1 MDHKLFKR
9 ERWNRILEL
18 VNERD
23 FLSIDEMKKLLNVS
37 EITIR
42 RDMKELN
49 DRALVQKVYG
59 GIKKIDSN
67 PPEAQFAQ
75 RRMSHANEK
84 ALIAKLAIEFVED
97 GDTIFIDASST
108 TFEFA
113 KVCREKRNNLH
124 VVTSSLVTALELIK
138 NPTNTVT
145 LIGGIIRA
153 DNMSVIG
160 TTAEKMVEDLNVE
173 KAFISCRTFEPDE
186 GTFETNPS
194 ESVIKRKMAD
204 NSNKVYLLVDSSKL
218 FKKATF
224 LTVPVEKINAVIT
237 DGKVDELINVL
248 PKKVKVVH
256 GV

>member
-1 MDHKLFKR
+1 L
-9 ERWNRILEL
+9 NL

-23 FLSIDEMKKLLNVS
+23 FVSIEELKKTLGVS

-49 DRALVQKVYG
+49 DRALVEKTYG

-67 PPEAQFAQ
+67 PSEAQFAE
-75 RRMSHANEK
+75 RRMFHANEK
-84 ALIAKLAIEFVED
+84 ALIAKRAIDLVED

-108 TFEFA
+108 TYEFA
-113 KVCREKRNNLH
+113 KVCRGKKNNLH
-124 VVTSSLVTALELIK
+124 VVTTSLITALELIK

-145 LIGGIIRA
+145 VIGGTVRI

-160 TTAEKMVEDLNVE
+160 STAEKMAKDLNVE
-173 KAFISCRTFEPDE
+173 KIFISCRTFEPAE
-186 GTFETNPS
+186 GTFETNSS
-194 ESVIKRKMAD
+194 ESVIKRIMAD

-218 FKKATF
+218 FKKSTF
-224 LTVPVEKINAVIT
+224 LTVPVDKINAVIT
-237 DGKVDELINVL
+237 DGRVDELIKVL
-248 PKKVKVVH
+248 PEKVKIVH

>member
-1 MDHKLFKR
+1 LD
-9 ERWNRILEL
+9 L
-18 VNERD
+18 VDEKD
-23 FLSIDEMKKLLNVS
+23 FLSIEDMKKLLNVS

-84 ALIAKLAIEFVED
+84 ALIAKLSLEFVEE

-124 VVTSSLVTALELIK
+124 VVTTSLVTALELIK

-145 LIGGIIRA
+145 IIGGMIRTE
-153 DNMSVIG
+153 NMSVIG
-160 TTAEKMVEDLNVE
+160 TTAENMAENLNVE
-173 KAFISCRTFEPDE
+173 KVFISCRTFEPNE
-186 GTFETNPS
+186 GTFETNSS
-194 ESVIKRKMAD
+194 ESAIKRIMAD

-224 LTVPVEKINAVIT
+224 LTVPVEKINAVII
-237 DGKVDELINVL
+237 DGKVDELIKIL
-248 PKKVKVVH
+248 PEKVKVVH

>member
-1 MDHKLFKR
+1 MVDEK
-9 ERWNRILEL
+9 
-18 VNERD
+18 D
-23 FLSIDEMKKLLNVS
+23 FLSIEDMKKLLNVS

-42 RDMKELN
+42 RDMRELN

-84 ALIAKLAIEFVED
+84 ALIAKLALEFVED

-113 KVCREKRNNLH
+113 KMCREKRNNLH

-138 NPTNTVT
+138 NTTNTVNI
-145 LIGGIIRA
+145 IGGMIRT

-160 TTAEKMVEDLNVE
+160 ATAENMAENLNVE
-173 KAFISCRTFEPDE
+173 KAFISCRTFEPNE

-194 ESVIKRKMAD
+194 ESVIKKAMVE

-218 FKKATF
+218 FKKSTF
-224 LTVPVEKINAVIT
+224 LTVPVDKINAVIT
-237 DGKVDELINVL
+237 DGRVDELIKIL
-248 PKKVKVVH
+248 PEKVKVVH

>member
-1 MDHKLFKR
+1 M
-9 ERWNRILEL
+9 ILEL

-23 FLSIDEMKKLLNVS
+23 FLSIEDMKKLLNVS

-49 DRALVQKVYG
+49 ERALVQKVYG

-67 PPEAQFAQ
+67 PSEAQFAQ

-84 ALIAKLAIEFVED
+84 ALIAKLAVEFVED

-113 KVCREKRNNLH
+113 RVCRLKRNNLH
-124 VVTSSLVTALELIK
+124 VVTTSLVTALELIK
-138 NPTNTVT
+138 NPTNTVIM
-145 LIGGIIRA
+145 IGGLIRS

-160 TTAEKMVEDLNVE
+160 TTAEKMVGELNVE
-173 KAFISCRTFEPDE
+173 KTFISCRTFEPNE

-194 ESVIKRKMAD
+194 ESVIKRAIVE

-218 FKKATF
+218 FKKSTF
-224 LTVPVEKINAVIT
+224 PTIPIDKIDTIIT
-237 DGKVDELINVL
+237 DGKNDKLIEAL
-248 PKKVKVVH
+248 PKKVKVVNNA
-256 GV
+256 

>member
-1 MDHKLFKR
+1 
-9 ERWNRILEL
+9 
-18 VNERD
+18 
-23 FLSIDEMKKLLNVS
+23 MKKLLNVS

-49 DRALVQKVYG
+49 ERSLVQKVYG

-84 ALIAKLAIEFVED
+84 ALIAKIAVELVED
-97 GDTIFIDASST
+97 GDAIFIDASST

-113 KVCREKRNNLH
+113 RVCREKRNNLH

-145 LIGGIIRA
+145 IIGGMIRS

-160 TTAEKMVEDLNVE
+160 TTAEKMIKELNVE
-173 KAFISCRTFEPDE
+173 KAFISCRTFEPNE

-194 ESVIKRKMAD
+194 ESVIKKTMVE

-218 FKKATF
+218 FKKSTF
-224 LTVPVEKINAVIT
+224 LTVPVDKISAVIT
-237 DGKVDELINVL
+237 DGRVDELIKIL
-248 PKKVKVVH
+248 PEKVKVVH

>member
-1 MDHKLFKR
+1 
-9 ERWNRILEL
+9 
-18 VNERD
+18 
-23 FLSIDEMKKLLNVS
+23 MKKLLNVS

-42 RDMKELN
+42 RDMRELN

-84 ALIAKLAIEFVED
+84 ALIAKLALEFVED

-113 KVCREKRNNLH
+113 KMCREKRNNLH

-138 NPTNTVT
+138 NTTNTVNI
-145 LIGGIIRA
+145 IGGMIRT

-160 TTAEKMVEDLNVE
+160 ATAENMAENLNVE
-173 KAFISCRTFEPDE
+173 KAFISCRTFEPNE

-194 ESVIKRKMAD
+194 ESVIKKAMVE

-218 FKKATF
+218 FKKSTF
-224 LTVPVEKINAVIT
+224 LTVPVDKINAVIT
-237 DGKVDELINVL
+237 DGRVDELIKIL
-248 PKKVKVVH
+248 PEKVKVVH

>member
-1 MDHKLFKR
+1 M
-9 ERWNRILEL
+9 EL

-84 ALIAKLAIEFVED
+84 ALIAKIAVELVED

-113 KVCREKRNNLH
+113 RVCREKRNNLH
-124 VVTSSLVTALELIK
+124 VVTTSLVTALELIK

-145 LIGGIIRA
+145 IIGGMVRS

-160 TTAEKMVEDLNVE
+160 TTAEKMAENLNVE
-173 KAFISCRTFEPDE
+173 KTFISCRTFEPNE

-194 ESVIKRKMAD
+194 ESVIKSTMAD
-204 NSNKVYLLVDSSKL
+204 NSNKIYLLVDSSKL
-218 FKKATF
+218 FKKSTF
-224 LTVPVEKINAVIT
+224 LTVPVEKIDAVVT
-237 DGKVDELINVL
+237 DGRVDELIKAL
-248 PKKVKVVH
+248 PDKVKVFYDLRKA
-256 GV
+256 